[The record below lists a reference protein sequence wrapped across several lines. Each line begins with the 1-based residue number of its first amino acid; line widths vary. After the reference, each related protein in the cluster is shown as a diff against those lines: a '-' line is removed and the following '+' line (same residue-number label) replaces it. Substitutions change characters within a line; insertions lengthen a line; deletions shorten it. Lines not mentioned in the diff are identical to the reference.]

1 MSVGSNNVKRGANL
15 ERRVAR
21 FLGGRRFWVSSGE
34 RIDVESRH
42 FLVQCKK
49 VKTLSLNELINLA
62 EEMEGW
68 ANTDRCDNH
77 GYNWRDKVG
86 VVAVEL
92 NREIRQAADGK
103 KIKNPTVYVLTQDQ
117 LAKLFKLANFEPGVL
132 HDEIH

>member
-21 FLGGRRFWVSSGE
+21 FLMGRRFWVSSGE
-34 RIDVESRH
+34 RIDVESKH

-49 VKTLSLNELINLA
+49 VKTMSLAELVKLA

-68 ANTDRCDNH
+68 ANTDRRDTEGH
-77 GYNWRDKVG
+77 SWKDKVG
-86 VVAVEL
+86 MVAVEL
-92 NREIRQAADGK
+92 NRGGVAVRS
-103 KIKNPTVYVLTQDQ
+103 PTVYLMTQDQ
-117 LAKLFKLANFEPGVL
+117 LAKLFKKANFDPGVM

>member
-15 ERRVAR
+15 ERRVAK

-34 RIDVESRH
+34 RIDVESKH

-49 VKTLSLNELINLA
+49 VKTMSLNELVSLA

-68 ANTDRCDNH
+68 ANTDRKDTE
-77 GYNWRDKVG
+77 GQSWRDKVG
-86 VVAVEL
+86 MVAVEL
-92 NREIRQAADGK
+92 NRGGVAVK
-103 KIKNPTVYVLTQDQ
+103 SPTVYLMTQDQ
-117 LAKLFKLANFEPGVL
+117 LAKLFKKANFNPGVI